1 MLKAGGTADNPKTK
15 SQASGPLIT
24 VAICTY
30 NRAAFLEK
38 AARSV
43 LWQMTGDTE
52 LLIIDNASTD
62 NTPAVAAQLAAANP
76 CVKVLR
82 EAELGISAARN
93 AALKKA
99 RGEFVL
105 FLDDDETA
113 EPDWLATYQRFLSA
127 PSSEKIAVVGGAV
140 LLEYEIPLPRWAVA
154 GATFN
159 CGDLP
164 KCLPYRGS
172 LYGGNAAYRREA
184 ALAVGMFDTQLGR
197 GEDSDLMLRLQDAG
211 HEIWWLPG
219 AAIRHFVSARR
230 MKFRW
235 MMRGRFNDG
244 RFIAIQRLKSWGGG
258 LDRGFYRMGRIVA
271 APFHALAHLL
281 AALITLPFS
290 FSKAAEH
297 VLQACRNCGI
307 AWGML
312 VNWKTPTSNN
322 NH

>member
-1 MLKAGGTADNPKTK
+1 MPITGGTTDNFKTNP
-15 SQASGPLIT
+15 QASGPLIT
-24 VAICTY
+24 VAICTR
-30 NRAAFLEK
+30 NRAALLEK
-38 AARSV
+38 AVRSV
-43 LWQMTGDTE
+43 LPQLAGDTE
-52 LLIIDNASTD
+52 LLIADSASTD
-62 NTPAVAAQLAAANP
+62 ETPAVAARLASSGP
-76 CVKVLR
+76 RITIYR
-82 EAELGISAARN
+82 EAKPGISTARN
-93 AALKKA
+93 AALKQA

-127 PSSEKIAVVGGAV
+127 PPSEKIAVVGGAV
-140 LLEYEIPLPRWAVA
+140 LNEYEIALPRWANV

-172 LYGGNAAYRREA
+172 LYGGNAAYRRET
-184 ALAVGMFDTQLGR
+184 ALAVGMFDTQLSR

-244 RFIAIQRLKSWGGG
+244 RFIALQRLKSRRGS
-258 LDRGFYRMGRIVA
+258 LDRGCYRVGRIVA

-281 AALITLPFS
+281 AALIALPLNYP
-290 FSKAAEH
+290 KAAEH
-297 VLQACRNCGI
+297 VLQACRICGLG
-307 AWGML
+307 WQML
-312 VNWKTPTSNN
+312 ADGRKIGN
-322 NH
+322 